1 MVVLDIKKGNN
12 TQQMNEQ
19 DKGGNEMKRYVI
31 LLISIAVF
39 LSDRKSVV

>member
-1 MVVLDIKKGNN
+1 MAVLDIKKGNN

-39 LSDRKSVV
+39 LSAAAG